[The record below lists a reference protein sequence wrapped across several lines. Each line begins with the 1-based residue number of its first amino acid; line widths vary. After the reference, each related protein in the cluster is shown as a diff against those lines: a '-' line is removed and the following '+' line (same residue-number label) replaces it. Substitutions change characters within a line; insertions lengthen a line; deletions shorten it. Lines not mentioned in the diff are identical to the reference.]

1 MSIRLVYDFEE
12 VFAYAKEHVPGIARR
27 EHMVGIGMQVDGK
40 MVAVAVYENLNQ
52 HNVWIHIAGSPGR
65 HWLNRRA
72 IQAAFL
78 YPFNVCGVN
87 RISAYIEASN
97 TRSIR
102 FAEHMGFEREATLQ
116 GVAIDGGDAF
126 IYRLFKKDC
135 RYVQLAQN

>member
-1 MSIRLVYDFEE
+1 MQIGMVYDFEE
-12 VFAYAKEHVPGIARR
+12 VFEFAKQHIHGLLRR
-27 EHMVGIGMQVDGK
+27 EQMVGIGMKLHGH
-40 MVAVAVYENLNQ
+40 MVAAAVYENLNR

-78 YPFNVCGVN
+78 YPFKVCGVD
-87 RISAYIEASN
+87 RISAYVEAGN

-102 FAEHMGFEREATLQ
+102 FTEHMGFEREATLQ
-116 GVAIDGGDAF
+116 GAASDGGDVF
-126 IYRLFKKDC
+126 IYRLLKKDC